1 MLQRKSG
8 QIVFM
13 NSLQGKIGLA
23 FRTGYS
29 ASKHALTGFAD
40 SLRAEV
46 EEHGVFVTSL
56 HPGYVNTNL
65 SKNALA
71 SEAGRTHGRIDENTS
86 KGQSA
91 EAFSKRA
98 LRAIYLKERETLI
111 PDSFKNG
118 VAVPLRNLFPGLIF
132 WFVEKKKQK
141 ELKKKID

>member
-13 NSLQGKIGLA
+13 NSIQGKVGIA

-46 EEHGVFVTSL
+46 EEHGVYVTSL

-71 SEAGRTHGRIDENTS
+71 AEAGKKYGKMDDSTS
-86 KGQSA
+86 KGQSV
-91 EAFSKRA
+91 EDFSERA
-98 LRAIYLKERETLI
+98 LRAIYLKERETI
-111 PDSFKNG
+111 IADNFKNG
-118 VAVPLRNLFPGLIF
+118 LAVPLRNLFPNFIF
-132 WFVEKKKQK
+132 KQIEKKKQK
-141 ELKKKID
+141 ELKKKLD